1 MIKPS
6 PCLTHV
12 KVYVYFSIY
21 LINPSSKLQHN
32 FKLPLKSRSWNSDS
46 IPLYFWNNQE
56 HSRVCSQYLPF
67 LLFRLESCSGWF
79 LFELNSFRLLHQ
91 AVLVSGELW
100 AGNWPASNLSAA
112 PRPVKSSTSPPLS
125 QLTELW
131 GNISFLSFSWP
142 FCSLRKEGDGLYWPC
157 SLRCSFLGNWTS
169 ATRGFSGVSPRGC
182 GAGTHLRINS
192 EKAGGMKGRYKL

>member
-1 MIKPS
+1 MIAFLYISEITKSIPE
-6 PCLTHV
+6 CALN
-12 KVYVYFSIY
+12 IY
-21 LINPSSKLQHN
+21 LFYVLGWKVVLVD
-32 FKLPLKSRSWNSDS
+32 FFLSWILSDS
-46 IPLYFWNNQE
+46 SIKQCW
-56 HSRVCSQYLPF
+56 C
-67 LLFRLESCSGWF
+67 LEN
-79 LFELNSFRLLHQ
+79 FE
-91 AVLVSGELW
+91 AW
-100 AGNWPASNLSAA
+100 AGNWPASNLSAP

-169 ATRGFSGVSPRGC
+169 VTRGFSGVSPRGC